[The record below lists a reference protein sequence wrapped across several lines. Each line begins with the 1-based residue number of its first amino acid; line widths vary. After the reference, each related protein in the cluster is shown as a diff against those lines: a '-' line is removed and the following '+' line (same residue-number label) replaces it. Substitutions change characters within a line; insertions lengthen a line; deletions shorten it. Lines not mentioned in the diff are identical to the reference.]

1 MRRVVLIAVVIVV
14 GAAVIVGVKWWREA
28 RRLEGELRRIERVY
42 APAIEL
48 IERSSREL
56 VDESDRSFEAF
67 EERHAV
73 AERIGKALGA
83 PAILSASWTMDGHHG
98 AQTLKAMKMK
108 GYSIGR
114 LYEAKDSSGRHTL
127 RYGKTFQGRPILI
140 FMGWVPD
147 GVKRHYRIAIAV
159 EEGKQ

>member
-1 MRRVVLIAVVIVV
+1 MRRVVAIAVVVVV
-14 GAAVIVGVKWWREA
+14 GGAMVVGVKWWREA

-56 VDESDRSFEAF
+56 VDESDQSFEAF

-73 AERIGKALGA
+73 AARIGKALGA
-83 PAILSASWTMDGHHG
+83 PEILSASWTFDGHHG

-108 GYSIGR
+108 GYSFGR
-114 LYEAKDSSGRHTL
+114 LYEARDSSGRHTL
-127 RYGKTFQGRPILI
+127 RYGKTFDGRPILI
-140 FMGWVPD
+140 FTGWVPD
-147 GVKRHYRIAIAV
+147 GVKRQYRIEFAA
-159 EEGKQ
+159 EEGK